1 MNTEIWAAL
10 AIVFA
15 GLAYVIR
22 EALDLLGWSR
32 SSKTLRQENEDLT
45 RRDVERE
52 QTIRDLR
59 DQVAKLD
66 AEIIS
71 LQAQVAEL
79 SKRDQSSVLIA
90 LAEHES
96 TANRRSG
103 QVVDLLTEIRDG
115 LTAGR

>member
-45 RRDVERE
+45 RRDAERE

-59 DQVAKLD
+59 DEMSKLE
-66 AEIIS
+66 AEVVS
-71 LQAQVAEL
+71 LRAQVAEL
-79 SKRDQSSVLIA
+79 AKRDQSAVLAA

-96 TANRRSG
+96 TANRRADE
-103 QVVDLLTEIRDG
+103 VVHLLTEIRDG
-115 LTAGR
+115 LTTGR